1 MLLKA
6 HEIAE
11 RLERTSGDPDDP
23 LEIIPQPD
31 VRALK
36 KSGDASVDLRL
47 GRWFFVLRES
57 RIAVLD
63 ILKEDAANESSPI
76 HGRLRFVPFGSKF
89 FLHPRKFILGST
101 LEWLR
106 MPANL
111 SAYISGKSSWG
122 RRGLIIETAA
132 GIHPGFSGCLTLEIT
147 NLGEIPIA
155 IYPGFEICQIFL
167 HEVKASRQKAKDH
180 LIGYRRPVM
189 VPIRPDRIARLLSK
203 QISNTD
209 PLP

>member
-6 HEIAE
+6 HKIAE
-11 RLERTSGDPDDP
+11 RLEGSSRDPDDP
-23 LEIIPQPD
+23 LEIIPRPELQE
-31 VRALK
+31 LK

-47 GRWFFVLRES
+47 GRWFVVLRES

-63 ILKEDAANESSPI
+63 ILNEDAENESSPI
-76 HGRLRFVPFGSKF
+76 HGKLIFVPFGGKF
-89 FLHPRKFILGST
+89 FLHPGKFVLGCT

-106 MPANL
+106 MPADL

-155 IYPGFEICQIFL
+155 MYPGFEICQIFL
-167 HEVKASRQKAKDH
+167 HEVTASRQKAHDH

-203 QISNTD
+203 QISNPD
-209 PLP
+209 FF